1 MEKNEIEENYS
12 SEELLNEDP
21 KKLIEILIKK
31 KELEVPENLEKKIL
45 EKYTVNIDKKS

>member
-21 KKLIEILIKK
+21 KKLIEIGFSRLGKK
-31 KELEVPENLEKKIL
+31 SLELEPEL
-45 EKYTVNIDKKS
+45 